1 MIVSRKTC
9 LGGFHR
15 LPAFAMARH
24 LYPGSLVDGRV

>member
-1 MIVSRKTC
+1 MIVSRTC

-24 LYPGSLVDGRV
+24 VYPGSLVDGRV